1 MGKPEITMIAHLDL
15 SDVEQGL
22 DRLQEKVNR
31 LNAALA
37 EAKRTAD
44 TLENEGISA
53 RAVPSISA
61 SLFSTSVDCLISS
74 LNFFDSSSQTVFTIC
89 ASSDLF
95 I

>member
-15 SDVEQGL
+15 SDVEQVL

-44 TLENEGISA
+44 TLENETVDEIT
-53 RAVPSISA
+53 RR
-61 SLFSTSVDCLISS
+61 LQEKLHRNESVFLP
-74 LNFFDSSSQTVFTIC
+74 
-89 ASSDLF
+89 
-95 I
+95 

>member
-44 TLENEGISA
+44 TLENETVDEIMH
-53 RAVPSISA
+53 R
-61 SLFSTSVDCLISS
+61 LQEKLHRNESV
-74 LNFFDSSSQTVFTIC
+74 FQP
-89 ASSDLF
+89 
-95 I
+95 

>member
-1 MGKPEITMIAHLDL
+1 MGNPEITMIEHLDL

-44 TLENEGISA
+44 TLENE
-53 RAVPSISA
+53 
-61 SLFSTSVDCLISS
+61 TVDEIMHRLQEK
-74 LNFFDSSSQTVFTIC
+74 LHRNEPVF
-89 ASSDLF
+89 LP
-95 I
+95 

>member
-44 TLENEGISA
+44 TLENGTVDEIMH
-53 RAVPSISA
+53 R
-61 SLFSTSVDCLISS
+61 LQEKLHRNESVFLP
-74 LNFFDSSSQTVFTIC
+74 
-89 ASSDLF
+89 
-95 I
+95 

>member
-1 MGKPEITMIAHLDL
+1 MGNPEITMIARLDL

-44 TLENEGISA
+44 TLENETVDEIMHHLQEKLH
-53 RAVPSISA
+53 RNE
-61 SLFSTSVDCLISS
+61 SVFLP
-74 LNFFDSSSQTVFTIC
+74 
-89 ASSDLF
+89 
-95 I
+95 

>member
-44 TLENEGISA
+44 TLENGTVDEIMH
-53 RAVPSISA
+53 R
-61 SLFSTSVDCLISS
+61 LQEKLLRNESVFL
-74 LNFFDSSSQTVFTIC
+74 Q
-89 ASSDLF
+89 
-95 I
+95 

>member
-44 TLENEGISA
+44 ALENE
-53 RAVPSISA
+53 
-61 SLFSTSVDCLISS
+61 TVDEIMHRLQEK
-74 LNFFDSSSQTVFTIC
+74 LHRNEPVF
-89 ASSDLF
+89 LP
-95 I
+95 

>member
-44 TLENEGISA
+44 TLENETVDEIMH
-53 RAVPSISA
+53 R
-61 SLFSTSVDCLISS
+61 LQEKLHRNESVFLP
-74 LNFFDSSSQTVFTIC
+74 
-89 ASSDLF
+89 
-95 I
+95 